1 MIRYLLMYTVY
12 LPYNLKIWVKN
23 LFKQKD
29 KKITDS
35 YKHQTYYFS
44 FPKKE
49 KQVPKVNIKCP
60 YVPERKTDGAAAY
73 DLVAKLTTASIL
85 FKAGETMLVPTG
97 FHIEIPKGKCGLL
110 LIRSSL
116 SLNSP
121 LGLANGVGLID
132 SDYRGEIKVPLR
144 NYSTSKRYTINNE
157 DRIAQ
162 LLLIDCF
169 TPELIRTKTLTE
181 TTRNA
186 GGFGSTGTK

>member
-1 MIRYLLMYTVY
+1 MMRYLLMYTVY
-12 LPYNLKIWVKN
+12 LPYNLKTW
-23 LFKQKD
+23 FKKVFRL
-29 KKITDS
+29 KSTKITDS
-35 YKHQTYYFS
+35 YKHQSYYFS
-44 FPKKE
+44 FLRKE
-49 KQVPKVNIKCP
+49 KQIPPVKIKCP
-60 YVPERKTDGAAAY
+60 YIPELKTEGAAAY
-73 DLVAKLTTASIL
+73 DLVAKLTSSCLI

-97 FHIEIPKGKCGLL
+97 CHIEIPKGKCGLL

-144 NYSTSKRYTINNE
+144 NYSASKRYTINNE

-169 TPELIRTKTLTE
+169 TPELIRTKALTE
-181 TTRNA
+181 TTRND

>member
-1 MIRYLLMYTVY
+1 MMRYLLMYTVY
-12 LPYNLKIWVKN
+12 LPYNLKIWFKKLFRLKN
-23 LFKQKD
+23 T
-29 KKITDS
+29 KITDS

-49 KQVPKVNIKCP
+49 KQAPQINIKCP
-60 YVPERKTDGAAAY
+60 YVPERKTEGAAAY
-73 DLVAKLTTASIL
+73 DLVAKLTSSCLI

-97 FHIEIPKGKCGLL
+97 CHIEIPKGKCGLL

-144 NYSTSKRYTINNE
+144 NYSASKRYTINNE

-181 TTRNA
+181 TTRND
-186 GGFGSTGTK
+186 GSFGSTGTK

>member
-1 MIRYLLMYTVY
+1 MRYLLMYTIY

-29 KKITDS
+29 K
-35 YKHQTYYFS
+35 YYS
-44 FPKKE
+44 SLEEVGIEDVKE
-49 KQVPKVNIKCP
+49 KIIPQINIKCP
-60 YVPERKTDGAAAY
+60 YVPERKTEGAAAY
-73 DLVAKLTTASIL
+73 DLVAKLTNQFLI

-97 FHIEIPKGKCGLL
+97 CHIEIPKGKCGLL

-121 LGLANGVGLID
+121 LGLTNGVGLID

-144 NYSTSKRYTINNE
+144 NYSASKRYTINNE

-181 TTRNA
+181 TTRND

>member
-1 MIRYLLMYTVY
+1 MRYLLMYTIY

-29 KKITDS
+29 K
-35 YKHQTYYFS
+35 YCFS
-44 FPKKE
+44 FLRKE
-49 KQVPKVNIKCP
+49 KKIPQINIKCP
-60 YVPERKTDGAAAY
+60 YVPERKTEGAAAY
-73 DLVAKLTTASIL
+73 DLIAKLTTSSIL
-85 FKAGETMLVPTG
+85 FKAGETMLIPTG

-144 NYSTSKRYTINNE
+144 NYSATKRYSINND

-169 TPELIRTKTLTE
+169 TPELIRIKTLTE